1 MQMSKY
7 CCRPLPAVRKRKL
20 VAKGTQV
27 LPPVK
32 NVRTLAQYNIP
43 GAHFNPTELKLDA
56 GLSETEWSN
65 IGRAITHVESASKW
79 WIGDWLRAGSK
90 AYGKRATFD
99 LARQATGNDKQVL
112 WLYSHVAS
120 RFEPHRRVAALSF
133 SHHTVVAALPPEV
146 ADRLLHEAVELGL
159 TSDQLYKMGRD
170 ECGKKRTYTLE
181 KLKVY
186 LSDETLEI
194 LKELSQSSNN
204 KRLGWYV
211 AQIVEEWLRDRGHDL
226 GQPKTKKELY
236 AERQAA
242 GFCGYCGENI
252 PEAGKKTCEKCLATQ
267 RTYDRWSY
275 HEKQELEGAEV

>member
-1 MQMSKY
+1 
-7 CCRPLPAVRKRKL
+7 VRKRKL
-20 VAKGTQV
+20 IAKGTQV

-32 NVRTLAQYNIP
+32 SVRNLAEYNIP

-79 WIGDWLRAGSK
+79 WVGDWLQAGSE

-99 LARQATGNDKQVL
+99 LARQATGCDKKA
-112 WLYSHVAS
+112 LYVYSYVANK
-120 RFEPHRRVAALSF
+120 FEPHRRVAALSF

-146 ADRLLHEAVELGL
+146 ADRLLKEAVELGL
-159 TSDQLYKMGRD
+159 TSDQLYQMGRD
-170 ECGKKRTYTLE
+170 ECGKKRSFTLE

-186 LSDETLEI
+186 LSDDTLEI
-194 LKELSQSSNN
+194 LKELSQSSSN

-211 AQIVEEWLRDRGHDL
+211 AQIVEEWLRDRGHTIAR
-226 GQPKTKKELY
+226 PTKKELY
-236 AERQAA
+236 AGRQAA
-242 GFCGYCGENI
+242 GFCGYCGKNI
-252 PEAGKKTCEKCLATQ
+252 PDAGKKTCEQCLATM
-267 RTYDRWSY
+267 RTYDRWSA